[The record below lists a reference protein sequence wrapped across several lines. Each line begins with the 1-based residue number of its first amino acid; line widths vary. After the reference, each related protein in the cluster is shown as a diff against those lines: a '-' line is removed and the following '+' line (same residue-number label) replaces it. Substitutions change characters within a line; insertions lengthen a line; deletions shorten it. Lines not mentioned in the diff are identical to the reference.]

1 MAERTL
7 AVGVLA
13 LCLIAPAASAV
24 AQSPESPAAPVP
36 PDMIVRDTATGKTT
50 VRITRLA
57 SPLKI
62 DGRLDEAFYE
72 TVRSI
77 SDFIQMEPAGG
88 QQATEKTEVW
98 LAFDQRNVYVSMRV
112 WESQPERMVVNEMRR
127 DSNNIRQGES
137 IGFGFDTFYDHR
149 NAIQFEVNPLGARTD
164 GQSVNERQYSADW
177 NPVWDLAVDKFEG
190 GWTLETAV
198 PFKSIRYGP
207 GREQVWGFQA
217 RRTNK
222 WKNEI
227 SFLTEVPP
235 AYGLGRGSFS
245 ASLFATMVGLEAPPG
260 SKNFEA
266 KPYGIANLTTDNT
279 VSPRISDHPD
289 ADFGA
294 DAKYGLTQNLTA
306 DLTYNT
312 DFAQVEADEQQIN
325 LTRFSLFFP
334 EKRDFFLENQ
344 GTFSFG
350 GAGGM
355 TGASA
360 GGDAGET
367 PILFYSRRIGFS
379 QNHEVPIWGGGRMTG
394 RVGRTTIGLLNITTR
409 EDDAARVD
417 DTNFSVVRIKQD
429 VLRRSAVGVIMTAR
443 SIAQSGR
450 GTNEAAGVDGTFQ
463 FFNNLAVNT
472 YFAKTWSEGVET
484 DDLSYRAQLDYGG
497 DRYGV
502 QLERLA
508 VGDNFIPDVG
518 YLRRDDIRRNYALFR
533 FSPRPKSIRSVR
545 KFSGIGALTYTE
557 NSAGRLET
565 RIQDGEFGIE
575 FQNSDRFLIGINN
588 DYEYVKQAFAI
599 VPKLIIPVGG
609 YEFATGRIGYVFGQ
623 QRWYSGG
630 LIFEA
635 GGFYEGTRKA
645 ITFNRARLNFSS
657 QFSIEPS
664 VSINAIDLP
673 QGSVTTKLVGSR
685 ITYTITPMMFVSA
698 FVQYN
703 SSTNTMATN
712 ARLRWEYRPGSEL
725 FIVYN
730 DERDTLTSG
739 FPGTRNRGLIFKIN
753 RLFRL

>member
-1 MAERTL
+1 MAQRTL
-7 AVGVLA
+7 AVGVLVS
-13 LCLIAPAASAV
+13 CLIAPATSSR
-24 AQSPESPAAPVP
+24 AQSLESPAAPVA
-36 PDMIVRDTATGKTT
+36 PDVIVRDASTGKTT
-50 VRITRLA
+50 VRITRLT
-57 SPLKI
+57 SPLRV
-62 DGRLDEAFYE
+62 DGRLDETFYE

-77 SDFIQMEPAGG
+77 SDFIQMEPSGG
-88 QQATEKTEVW
+88 QPATEKTEVW

-112 WESQPERMVVNEMRR
+112 WESHPERMVVNEMRR

-137 IGFGFDTFYDHR
+137 IGFGFDTFSDHR
-149 NAIQFEVNPLGARTD
+149 NAIQLEANPLGARTD

-177 NPVWDLAVDKFEG
+177 NPVWDLAVGKFEG
-190 GWTLETAV
+190 GWTVEAAL
-198 PFKSIRYGP
+198 PFKSLRYTP

-217 RRTNK
+217 RRSNK

-227 SFLTEVPP
+227 SFLTQVPP
-235 AYGLGRGSFS
+235 AYGIGRGSFS
-245 ASLFATMVGLEAPPG
+245 ASLFATMIGLEAPPG
-260 SKNFEA
+260 SKNFEV

-279 VSPRISDHPD
+279 VSPRISDDPD

-350 GAGGM
+350 GAGGV

-379 QNHEVPIWGGGRMTG
+379 QNKQVPIWGGGRLTG

-409 EDDAARVD
+409 EDEAARVD

-443 SIAQSGR
+443 SIAQNGR
-450 GTNEAAGVDGTFQ
+450 ETNEAAGVDGTFQ

-518 YLRRDDIRRNYALFR
+518 YLRRDDIRRNYAFFR
-533 FSPRPKSIRSVR
+533 FSPRPRSIKSVR
-545 KFSGIGALTYTE
+545 KFSGIGAVTYTE
-557 NSAGRLET
+557 NGAGRLET
-565 RIQDGEFGIE
+565 RIQDGEFAIE
-575 FQNSDRFLIGINN
+575 FQNSDRFSVGINN
-588 DYEYVKQAFAI
+588 DYEFVKQRFVI
-599 VPKLIIPVGG
+599 VPPITIPVGG
-609 YEFATGRIGYVFGQ
+609 YQFTTGRIGYVFGQ
-623 QRWYSGG
+623 QRPYSGT
-630 LIFEA
+630 LLVEQ
-635 GGFYEGTRKA
+635 GGFYNGHRTGV
-645 ITFNRARLNFSS
+645 TFNRGRLNLSS
-657 QFSIEPS
+657 QLSLEPS
-664 VSINAIDLP
+664 ISINAIDLP

-685 ITYTITPMMFVSA
+685 VTYTITPLMFVSA

-703 SSTNTMATN
+703 SSTNTMSTN
-712 ARLRWEYRPGSEL
+712 ARLRWEYRAGSEL
-725 FIVYN
+725 FVVYN

-753 RLFRL
+753 RLFRF